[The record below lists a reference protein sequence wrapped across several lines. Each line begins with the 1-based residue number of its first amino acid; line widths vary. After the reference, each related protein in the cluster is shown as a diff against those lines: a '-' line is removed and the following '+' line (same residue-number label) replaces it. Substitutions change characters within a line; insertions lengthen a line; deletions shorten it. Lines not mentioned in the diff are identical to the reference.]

1 MWNNKVM
8 FLVQEHLALR
18 PQVEPRDVYK
28 LLYQGVMGPEH
39 IISSPQAF
47 TDRLRDE
54 WENLPI
60 HMVDDPLWEP
70 VRPNRGLLRLNL
82 RPFKAVGGSLDKLVT
97 VCLEIAQHP
106 WGTLGELQTVW
117 SNLMETCRTL
127 PLPGLFL
134 TDLETFTAWLNE
146 QGFPPVH
153 HSETYRNAYRPAYR
167 LVAACFSSQ

>member
-18 PQVEPRDVYK
+18 PLGEPRDIYK

-47 TDRLRDE
+47 ADRLRDE
-54 WENLPI
+54 WENLPM
-60 HMVDDPLWEP
+60 HMVNDPLCEP
-70 VRPNRGLLRLNL
+70 VRPDGELLRLNL
-82 RPFKAVGGSLDKLVT
+82 RPFKAKGGSLDKLVT
-97 VCLEIAQHP
+97 ACLETAQHA
-106 WGTLGELQTVW
+106 WGTPGELQTVW
-117 SNLMETCRTL
+117 TNLVETCHIF
-127 PLPGLFL
+127 PLPGLSL
-134 TDLETFTAWLNE
+134 TDLETFTTWLIE

-167 LVAACFSSQ
+167 LVTACSRSQ